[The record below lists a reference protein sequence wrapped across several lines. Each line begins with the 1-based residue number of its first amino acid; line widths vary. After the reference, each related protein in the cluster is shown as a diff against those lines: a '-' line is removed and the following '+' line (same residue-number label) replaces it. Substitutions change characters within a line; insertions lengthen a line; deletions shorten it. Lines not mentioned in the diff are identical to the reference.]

1 MKKLLLEV
9 RHLETAFYTEEGTV
23 KAVDDVSFTIH
34 EEETVCIVGESG
46 CGKSMASLSI
56 MQLIP
61 ETGRIERG
69 AVHFSGRNLLEL
81 KPKEMQKIRGCEIG
95 MIFQEPMTSLNP
107 VFTIGEQ
114 LTEPIREHL
123 LLSKKEA
130 WRKAVELITLV
141 EIPHAEQVMHRYPHE
156 LSGGML
162 QRIMTAVALSCDPKL
177 IIADEPTTALD
188 VTIQAQIL
196 DLLRDVKKQFHTSIL
211 FITHDLGVV
220 AEMADYV
227 IVMYAGKIVEEGPVA
242 ELFSDPKHP
251 YTKGLLAA
259 KPVIGQR
266 RETLYTIPGQVPELA
281 DLSGSSCYFAERCEH
296 STEICRRST
305 PHFTEFRKGHQA
317 ACWLYR
323 EEKADE

>member
-1 MKKLLLEV
+1 MKKPLLEV
-9 RHLETAFYTEEGTV
+9 RHLETVFYTEEGAV

-61 ETGRIERG
+61 EAGRIEQG
-69 AVHFSGRNLLEL
+69 AVHFSGRNLLKL
-81 KPKEMQKIRGCEIG
+81 KQKEMQKIRGCEIG

-130 WRKAVELITLV
+130 WRKAVDLLTLV
-141 EIPHAEQVMHRYPHE
+141 EIPHAGQMMHRYPHE

-162 QRIMTAVALSCDPKL
+162 QRVMTAVALSCDPKL

-266 RETLYTIPGQVPELA
+266 RETLYTIPGQVPALA
-281 DLSGSSCYFAERCEH
+281 DLSESSCYFAERCEH
-296 STEICRRST
+296 STEICRRSS
-305 PHFTEFRKGHQA
+305 PHFTEFGKGHQA
-317 ACWLYR
+317 ACWLYG

>member
-1 MKKLLLEV
+1 MKKPLLEV
-9 RHLETAFYTEEGTV
+9 RHLETVFYTEEGAV

-61 ETGRIERG
+61 EAGRIERG
-69 AVHFSGRNLLEL
+69 AMHFSGRNLLKL
-81 KPKEMQKIRGCEIG
+81 KQKEMQKIRGCEIG

-130 WRKAVELITLV
+130 WRKAVDLLTLV
-141 EIPHAEQVMHRYPHE
+141 EIPHAGQMMHRYPHE

-162 QRIMTAVALSCDPKL
+162 QRVMTAVALSCDPKL

-266 RETLYTIPGQVPELA
+266 RETLYTIPGQVPALA

-296 STEICRRST
+296 STEICRRSS
-305 PHFTEFRKGHQA
+305 PHFTEFGKGHQA
-317 ACWLYR
+317 ACWLYG